1 MSNRKLRRRS
11 PSVDSRAPG
20 ALENAED
27 SNSTHFSQE
36 CRGIIEG
43 SRDVEGSTS
52 QLDFE
57 STRKEPTITNENPVE
72 TPENINSNQFQDLI
86 TTVMLAIKSES
97 TKVTST
103 IESLRSEIKKDHDEL
118 IKNLTGKVKAAQEKL
133 REEFGNKLNSEIL
146 IVSDEI
152 GNVRK
157 DNEREIS
164 RLSSTTEEMYA
175 SVSEK
180 VETDSSPRERYE

>member
-20 ALENAED
+20 ALENTED
-27 SNSTHFSQE
+27 SDSTHFSQE
-36 CRGIIEG
+36 CWGIIEG

-52 QLDFE
+52 QTDCE

-103 IESLRSEIKKDHDEL
+103 IESLRSEIKKDHE
-118 IKNLTGKVKAAQEKL
+118 
-133 REEFGNKLNSEIL
+133 
-146 IVSDEI
+146 
-152 GNVRK
+152 
-157 DNEREIS
+157 
-164 RLSSTTEEMYA
+164 
-175 SVSEK
+175 
-180 VETDSSPRERYE
+180 

>member
-1 MSNRKLRRRS
+1 MFNRKLRRRS

-27 SNSTHFSQE
+27 CNSTHFSQE

-43 SRDVEGSTS
+43 SRDVEVSNS

-57 STRKEPTITNENPVE
+57 NTRKEPTITNKSPVE
-72 TPENINSNQFQDLI
+72 TPENIDSNQFHDLI

-103 IESLRSEIKKDHDEL
+103 IESLRSEIKKDHEKL
-118 IKNLTGKVKAAQEKL
+118 IKNFTKL
-133 REEFGNKLNSEIL
+133 RRHKRNLGKTL
-146 IVSDEI
+146 
-152 GNVRK
+152 
-157 DNEREIS
+157 EIS
-164 RLSSTTEEMYA
+164 
-175 SVSEK
+175 
-180 VETDSSPRERYE
+180 

>member
-1 MSNRKLRRRS
+1 M
-11 PSVDSRAPG
+11 
-20 ALENAED
+20 
-27 SNSTHFSQE
+27 
-36 CRGIIEG
+36 
-43 SRDVEGSTS
+43 EGSTS
-52 QLDFE
+52 QTDCE

-103 IESLRSEIKKDHDEL
+103 IESLRSEIKKDHEEL
-118 IKNLTGKVKAAQEKL
+118 IKNLTGKVKAAQEKF